1 MNPYEIL
8 GVEKTATQEEI
19 KKKFRELSK
28 KFHPD
33 KNPDGEDKFKEI
45 NQAYEI
51 LSNPEKRNL
60 YDSGRM
66 GGKHHFDEF
75 DIGDIFSQMFGNRNG
90 FYRRK
95 KGENLKIDLI
105 LSYEELYNGCKK
117 TIEYKRKVFKDGL
130 LQTETIKKD
139 IEIPQ
144 GFDTN
149 GQFVLNGLG
158 NDVEGDGESGDLFIF
173 VSEIPHPH
181 LIRINTFDIGYNMYL
196 SYPEFMLGCEK
207 EIGLLDGTK
216 IKVKIKPLSEPISTM
231 RVGGKGFK
239 TKYRVGD
246 LFIKLLLTHPKNIN
260 SEEKELFEKLKNSE
274 NFENK

>member
-8 GVEKTATQEEI
+8 GVEKTATPEEI

-66 GGKHHFDEF
+66 GNQFNEF
-75 DIGDIFSQMFGNRNG
+75 DISDIFSQMFGNRTGG
-90 FYRRK
+90 FRIRK

-117 TIEYKRKVFKDGL
+117 TIEYKRRVFKDGL

-158 NDVEGDGESGDLFIF
+158 NDFEGEGESGDLFIF
-173 VSEIPHPH
+173 VSEIPHPY
-181 LIRINTFDIGYNMYL
+181 LIRINTFDIGHNMYL

-207 EIGLLDGTK
+207 EMGLLDGTK
-216 IKVKIKPLSEPISTM
+216 IKVKVKPLSEPISTM

-239 TKYRVGD
+239 TKYRIGD
-246 LFIKLLLTHPKNIN
+246 LFIKLLLKHPKNISN
-260 SEEKELFEKLKNSE
+260 EEKELFEKLKNSE
-274 NFENK
+274 NFENS